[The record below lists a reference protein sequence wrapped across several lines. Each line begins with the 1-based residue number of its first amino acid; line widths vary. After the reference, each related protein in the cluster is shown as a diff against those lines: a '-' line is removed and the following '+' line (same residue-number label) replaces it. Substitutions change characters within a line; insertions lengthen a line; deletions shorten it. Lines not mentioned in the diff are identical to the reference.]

1 MAFNGSHCRIQNAK
15 LHSKRHL
22 NDDEPFTQNTSGA
35 VRVPLGQHG
44 PVKKRTPDTNSSAWL
59 EQLEITW
66 MSNTKSFNFNISLS
80 GHDSVVANKKTLLL
94 LSVSLFI
101 RKAMEKCRI
110 FTFTFCKEKKMK
122 LLFLCLWETPSL
134 KKRQKT
140 LFFAMSSQKKKI
152 GRISAVSRFLRDLT

>member
-1 MAFNGSHCRIQNAK
+1 MAFNDSHCRIQNAK
-15 LHSKRHL
+15 LYSKRHL

-35 VRVPLGQHG
+35 VRVPLGRHG
-44 PVKKRTPDTNSSAWL
+44 PVKKKRTPDTNSSAWL

-66 MSNTKSFNFNISLS
+66 ISNTKSFNFNIYLS

-110 FTFTFCKEKKMK
+110 FTIAAQRSSGRFKEVQSVQM
-122 LLFLCLWETPSL
+122 
-134 KKRQKT
+134 
-140 LFFAMSSQKKKI
+140 
-152 GRISAVSRFLRDLT
+152 VS